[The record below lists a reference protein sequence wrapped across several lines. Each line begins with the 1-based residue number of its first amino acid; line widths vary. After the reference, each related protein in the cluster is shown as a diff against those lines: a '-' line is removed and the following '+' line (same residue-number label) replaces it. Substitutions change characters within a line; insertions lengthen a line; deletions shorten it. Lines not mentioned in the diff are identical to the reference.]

1 MPAYPHVHL
10 MSKESADMVS
20 DVSLNETAM
29 WRLHMSLLEQ
39 DDQEKLQYRTTTHL
53 DLRPG
58 QGSFFREIQ
67 LSVHHYYFGQAITE
81 GSEMPNEVGER
92 HLFADNRFLINM

>member
-1 MPAYPHVHL
+1 
-10 MSKESADMVS
+10 MVS

-29 WRLHMSLLEQ
+29 WRLHNVCRCLSKITKRSYSTE
-39 DDQEKLQYRTTTHL
+39 
-53 DLRPG
+53 LRPTWTFEGGPG

-67 LSVHHYYFGQAITE
+67 LSVYHYYFGQATTE
-81 GSEMPNEVGER
+81 RSEMPNEVGER